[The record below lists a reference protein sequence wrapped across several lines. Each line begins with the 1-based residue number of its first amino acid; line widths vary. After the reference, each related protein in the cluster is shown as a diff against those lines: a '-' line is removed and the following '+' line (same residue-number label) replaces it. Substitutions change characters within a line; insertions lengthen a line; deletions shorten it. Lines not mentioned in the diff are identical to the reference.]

1 MLGQGKKSGSADSKI
16 DTIIGKQT
24 RITGDIHFSG
34 GLHVDGTIKGNVIAE
49 TGTAS
54 VLTLSDKGNIE
65 GDVQV
70 PNVVLN
76 GSVTGNV
83 SSSERIEL
91 AANAQITGDVSYN
104 LIEMAMGAEVN
115 GSLVRRKEDNVAAL
129 SFGRENSES
138 GNNLG
143 D

>member
-1 MLGQGKKSGSADSKI
+1 MLGQGKKRGSADSKI

-54 VLTLSDKGNIE
+54 VLTLSDQGNIE

-91 AANAQITGDVSYN
+91 AANAQVTGDVSYN

-115 GSLVRRKEDNVAAL
+115 GSLVRRKEDNAAVL

>member
-1 MLGQGKKSGSADSKI
+1 MLGQGKKSTGTGSKV

-34 GLHVDGTIKGNVIAE
+34 GLHVDGTIRGSVIAE
-49 TGTAS
+49 NGTAS
-54 VLTLSDKGNIE
+54 ILTLSEQGSIE

-70 PNVVLN
+70 PSVVLN
-76 GSVTGNV
+76 GSVTGDV

-91 AANAQITGDVSYN
+91 AANARVTGNISYN

-115 GSLVRRKEDNVAAL
+115 GSLVRRKEDNAEVL
-129 SFGRENSES
+129 PFGRENSES
-138 GNNLG
+138 GNYPG
-143 D
+143 E

>member
-138 GNNLG
+138 GSNLG

>member
-16 DTIIGKQT
+16 DTIVGKQT

-54 VLTLSDKGNIE
+54 VLTLSDQGNIE

-91 AANAQITGDVSYN
+91 AANAQVTGDVSYN

-115 GSLVRRKEDNVAAL
+115 GSLVRRKEDNAAVL
-129 SFGRENSES
+129 SFGRENSVP
-138 GNNLG
+138 GNNPVE
-143 D
+143 